1 MLLKKHIKKMKG
13 VTQLYK
19 VYVQLSGKIRY
30 YGRLCF
36 TKKYSEDDLIAQ
48 FPQMGIHPN
57 DRIVVNSSMSRIGI
71 LQNGPLTL
79 VNALKRYITEDGLI
93 VMPTYPHRSSYT
105 YLENYKMFNVK
116 ETPSMN
122 GAITEC
128 FRKSDGVYRSVH
140 PTHPLA
146 AWGKNAKEIMK
157 GHEKS
162 KSMYDEYSPYKKL
175 LDLGVKNVLIG
186 VNLDHMIMIRII
198 DDLYKDYPINPYL
211 EKKYVVPV
219 KDYEGKIINVETT
232 CHDPNYFGLER
243 ANMKIYPYI
252 KDIIT
257 YGKLGKATTWVMDA
271 KRVYDIQIECAKKGI
286 FPFNKLRFKNEKI

>member
-1 MLLKKHIKKMKG
+1 MLLKKYIKKIHG

-19 VYVQLSGKIRY
+19 CYVRLSGRVRY
-30 YGRLCF
+30 YRSLWF
-36 TKKYSEDDLIAQ
+36 TKKISEEDLIVQ
-48 FPQMGIHPN
+48 FPGMGIYPN
-57 DRIVVNSSMSRIGI
+57 DKIVVNSSMSRIGI
-71 LQNGPLTL
+71 LQDGPITF
-79 VNALKRYITEDGLI
+79 VNALKRYISENGLI
-93 VMPTYPHRSSYT
+93 VMPTYPHKSSYH
-105 YLENYKMFNVK
+105 YLENYEIFDVK

-128 FRKSDGVYRSVH
+128 FRKSDGVYRSLH

-146 AWGKNAKEIMK
+146 AWGKDAKEIME
-157 GHEKS
+157 GHENS
-162 KSMYDEYSPYKKL
+162 KSMYDEHSPYKKL

-186 VNLDHMIMIRII
+186 VNFDHMIMIRVI

-211 EKKYVVPV
+211 KKKYVVPV
-219 KDYEGKIINVETT
+219 KNYDGEILNVETT

-243 ANMKIYPYI
+243 ANMKMYPYV
-252 KDIIT
+252 KGIIT

-271 KRVYDIQIECAKKGI
+271 KKVYDIQVECAKKGI